1 MKYEMKKAFVIGW
14 PIHHSKSPLLHRFW
28 LDQYDITGSYEAVAV
43 EPGKAP
49 DFLKSF
55 QKQGFVGGNITLPHK
70 DVAFQTIENRDKAA
84 TSIEAVNTVWH
95 DGEKLFAS
103 NTDAYGFAANMDD
116 YADDWRDRKSALVL
130 GAGGASKA
138 VVLALCDAGF
148 SEIHIINRTLSRAQ
162 ALALQFGAK
171 VSAHEWFE
179 IDDLLPKA
187 DFLVNTTSLGMKG
200 SEEIQLPDFSRLN
213 SETLVTDIVYTPLET
228 PLLLA
233 AKQAGLK
240 TVDGLGMLLH
250 QAVPGF
256 ERWFGRRPEVTKD
269 LRNHILEAL

>member
-1 MKYEMKKAFVIGW
+1 MKKAFVIGW

-43 EPGKAP
+43 EPGKAS

-55 QKQGFVGGNITLPHK
+55 QKHGFVGGNITLPHK
-70 DVAFQTIENRDKAA
+70 EDAFQTIENRDNAA

-95 DGEKLFAS
+95 DGEKVFAS

-116 YADDWRDRKSALVL
+116 YAHDWRDRKSALVL